1 MSSHRGDEL
10 GGGGGAGGW
19 SVSLVGG
26 VITSVTE
33 IARPDAAPSQVEAAS
48 ASPTCSASAT
58 TAASASP
65 SVCSAMR
72 KVNST
77 LPAKLAVT
85 AAKGAPAS
93 AATTWRIAS
102 NAAGVTSETLPARLR
117 TALTANAAGGG
128 EGDGG
133 GGEGLGG
140 GGEGGGGGGGEGLGG
155 GGEGEGIGLASHLQG
170 FGTKSHGHHGCPVAH
185 GAQWSSVAQAA
196 LPGTAEHESHAEVQ
210 GVGPRGGDGE
220 GGGDGA
226 GGGDGGGLGLDCCCG
241 GEGEGDMATP
251 L

>member
-1 MSSHRGDEL
+1 MRIT
-10 GGGGGAGGW
+10 GGGFGSGD
-19 SVSLVGG
+19 
-26 VITSVTE
+26 
-33 IARPDAAPSQVEAAS
+33 R
-48 ASPTCSASAT
+48 
-58 TAASASP
+58 
-65 SVCSAMR
+65 
-72 KVNST
+72 
-77 LPAKLAVT
+77 
-85 AAKGAPAS
+85 
-93 AATTWRIAS
+93 
-102 NAAGVTSETLPARLR
+102 
-117 TALTANAAGGG
+117 
-128 EGDGG
+128 DGG
-133 GGEGLGG
+133 S
-140 GGEGGGGGGGEGLGG
+140 
-155 GGEGEGIGLASHLQG
+155 GEGEGVGLASHLQG